1 MANRSPAGI
10 ADVNGDNKLEVGSYT
25 VGQVYNWPDFY
36 AVDGPNNEFVCY
48 DLNNGELLW
57 KHFIGSPISGV
68 ITADID
74 NDGLPEF
81 LFGTADGRLI
91 ALNGISQNEGRVVF
105 ERQFP
110 ASLGTPIIADLD
122 GGGNIQ
128 IIVGCADG
136 NLYSLKPS

>member
-1 MANRSPAGI
+1 M
-10 ADVNGDNKLEVGSYT
+10 
-25 VGQVYNWPDFY
+25 
-36 AVDGPNNEFVCY
+36 
-48 DLNNGELLW
+48 
-57 KHFIGSPISGV
+57 

-91 ALNGISQNEGRVVF
+91 ALNGNSQNEGRVVF

>member
-1 MANRSPAGI
+1 MAVGLRLEKKLAI
-10 ADVNGDNKLEVGSYT
+10 ASSHQKRC
-25 VGQVYNWPDFY
+25 F
-36 AVDGPNNEFVCY
+36 
-48 DLNNGELLW
+48 
-57 KHFIGSPISGV
+57 
-68 ITADID
+68 
-74 NDGLPEF
+74 
-81 LFGTADGRLI
+81 FG
-91 ALNGISQNEGRVVF
+91 NSQNEGRVVF